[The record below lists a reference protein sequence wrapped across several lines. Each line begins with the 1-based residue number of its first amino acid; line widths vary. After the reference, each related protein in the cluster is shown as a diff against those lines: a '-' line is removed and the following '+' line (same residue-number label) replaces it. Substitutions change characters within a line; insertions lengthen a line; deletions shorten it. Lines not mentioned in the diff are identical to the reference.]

1 MAFQL
6 PDVGIFLDL
15 PVLALHTLGSS
26 LGFLQLLVAFAALG
40 FGLVGPL
47 VGSSQLGF
55 QGVHTGFGVGALAA
69 QIIQLGLKLAQLFLV
84 FQFVLLGFVGERVH
98 VRQDIIFI
106 EAAKHT
112 GAESLL
118 LYVHGIRWHGVLH
131 PLAENLKDG
140 AISCACSGC

>member
-1 MAFQL
+1 M
-6 PDVGIFLDL
+6 
-15 PVLALHTLGSS
+15 
-26 LGFLQLLVAFAALG
+26 G
-40 FGLVGPL
+40 FGI
-47 VGSSQLGF
+47 
-55 QGVHTGFGVGALAA
+55 TALAA

-112 GAESLL
+112 GAEPLL

-131 PLAENLKDG
+131 PLAENLKSG